1 MSLGGLDEQ
10 ELSSP
15 LLLAV
20 VINNKTSFS
29 KDLFFFFLALQQLGT
44 YMCPYTG
51 VRSLNHWAA
60 REVPPRVLLIVFL
73 VGSFK
78 QLVFVSLLF
87 IS

>member
-1 MSLGGLDEQ
+1 MSGLDEQ
-10 ELSSP
+10 GSSSP
-15 LLLAV
+15 SLLAV

-29 KDLFFFFLALQQLGT
+29 KDFFFFF
-44 YMCPYTG
+44 CPAASGNLHMPPTLT

-78 QLVFVSLLF
+78 QLVSVSLLL
-87 IS
+87 IN